1 MFIPRSTGGKLL
13 SMLKEKE
20 RELSC
25 LGKQRIHLVDQAGTQ
40 LVALLTS
47 SNPWLNKDCLR
58 PKCSTC
64 ASGDSKVV
72 GTCFKR
78 SVVFSDVCT
87 KCTKEKQAKYI
98 GESARSLFER
108 GSEHLK
114 NAVKKRDPSH
124 IEQHRAESHPD
135 SSPVGLFQM
144 TPIQFHPNALSRLVH
159 EGLLINKYRDSIL
172 NLKGVDKVHDTVPQ
186 D

>member
-78 SVVFSDVCT
+78 SVVYSDVCT
-87 KCTKEKQAKYI
+87 KCTKEKEAKYI
-98 GESARSLFER
+98 GQ
-108 GSEHLK
+108 H
-114 NAVKKRDPSH
+114 V
-124 IEQHRAESHPD
+124 EQHRAEAHPD
-135 SSPVGLFQM
+135 SSPEVLFQM

-172 NLKGVDKVHDTVPQ
+172 NLRGVDKVHDTVPQ